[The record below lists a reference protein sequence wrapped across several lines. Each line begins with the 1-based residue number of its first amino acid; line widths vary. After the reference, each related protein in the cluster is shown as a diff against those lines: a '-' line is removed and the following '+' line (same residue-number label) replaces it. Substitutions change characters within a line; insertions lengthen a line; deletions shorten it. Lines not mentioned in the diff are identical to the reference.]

1 MEITVKERT
10 EDHMS
15 HDAINASV
23 TMWEVL
29 QGDVLVG
36 VYHREADALAY
47 KELLESGALE
57 ILSHAS
63 PANLHR

>member
-1 MEITVKERT
+1 MELVVRERT

-15 HDAINASV
+15 HDAISAGV

-36 VYHREADALAY
+36 IYHREFDAIAY
-47 KELLESGALE
+47 KNLLESGAL
-57 ILSHAS
+57 SH
-63 PANLHR
+63 PAFAQN

>member
-1 MEITVKERT
+1 MEIVVLERT

-23 TMWEVL
+23 TMWDVL
-29 QGDVLVG
+29 QGGVLVG

-47 KELLESGALE
+47 KQLLESGQLEALGHPKA
-57 ILSHAS
+57 LASHK
-63 PANLHR
+63 

>member
-1 MEITVKERT
+1 MEVIVKERT

-15 HDAINASV
+15 HDAISAGV

-36 VYHREADALAY
+36 VYHRESDAIAY
-47 KELLESGALE
+47 KSLLESGAL
-57 ILSHAS
+57 SHLDHVTS
-63 PANLHR
+63 PQK

>member
-1 MEITVKERT
+1 MEVIVKERT

-15 HDAINASV
+15 HDAISAGV

-36 VYHREADALAY
+36 VYHRESDAVAY
-47 KELLESGALE
+47 KNLLESGALGH
-57 ILSHAS
+57 LDHVTS
-63 PANLHR
+63 PQK